1 MVFINFTNAFLYI
14 LKIYIKQTRNPSYF
28 YSTVIEL
35 QGTNNK
41 LIITLQFVLEN
52 YYNLVERRISV
63 EG

>member
-1 MVFINFTNAFLYI
+1 MVFLNFTNVILYI
-14 LKIYIKQTRNPSYF
+14 LKIYIKQIRNPSYF
-28 YSTVIEL
+28 YSTAIEL

-52 YYNLVERRISV
+52 YYNLVERRVSV